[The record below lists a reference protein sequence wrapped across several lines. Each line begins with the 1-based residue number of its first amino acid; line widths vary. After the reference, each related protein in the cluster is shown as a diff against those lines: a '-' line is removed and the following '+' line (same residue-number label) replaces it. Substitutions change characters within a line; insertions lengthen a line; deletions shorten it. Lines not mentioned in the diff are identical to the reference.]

1 MNLIYNITSELTQK
15 LLPLSGFFSP
25 KMKLFVEGRKKSFDL
40 ISSKLSKNDRV
51 IWFHCASLGEFEQG
65 RPILEEVKNSF
76 PQHKIVLTFFSPS
89 GYEVRKS
96 YPLADVIC
104 YLPIDTLSN
113 AKKFIELTHPEM
125 AIFVKYEFWPNYLG
139 ELKRQKINT
148 ILVSGIFR
156 QEQLFFKNYGA
167 WMKKS
172 LETFSHFFVQN
183 TTSANLLKTVGFKN
197 VTVSGDTRFDRV
209 ADISKQDNHL
219 SFIEQFKQNKFTVV
233 AGSTW
238 PEGEALLISY
248 INHQSTENEKF
259 IIAPHNVTPKTIDEI
274 KKALKKEIVQF
285 SDQKNLETAQV
296 FIVDTVGI
304 LTKIYSYADAAY
316 VGGGFGTS
324 GLHNVLEP
332 AAFGIPILIGPN
344 FDKFEEAKDLVQLGA
359 CQVITDQKTTNHT
372 LSNLREDQN
381 LRLSKGEKARKYVEE
396 HTGATAII
404 VKYLKENISHNA

>member
-1 MNLIYNITSELTQK
+1 MNLIYNITTELTQK
-15 LLPLSGFFSP
+15 LLPISGFFSS

-40 ISSKLSKNDRV
+40 ISSKISKNDRV

-65 RPILEEVKNSF
+65 RPILEEVKNSL
-76 PQHKIVLTFFSPS
+76 PKHKIVLTFFSPS

-104 YLPIDTLSN
+104 YLPIDTFSN

-125 AIFVKYEFWPNYLG
+125 AVFVKYEFWPNYLG

-156 QEQLFFKNYGA
+156 GDQLFFKNYGR

-183 TTSANLLKTVGFKN
+183 IASENLLKTIGFNN
-197 VTVSGDTRFDRV
+197 VTISGDTRFDRV
-209 ADISKQDNHL
+209 SDISKQDNHL
-219 SFIEQFKQNKFTVV
+219 SYIEKFKQKRFTVV

-238 PEGEALLISY
+238 PEGEAHLISY
-248 INHQSTENEKF
+248 INHRSTKNEKF
-259 IIAPHNVTPKTIDEI
+259 IIAPHNVTAHRIDEI
-274 KKALKKEIVQF
+274 KKAVKKEIVLY

-296 FIVDTVGI
+296 FIVDTIGI
-304 LTKIYSYADAAY
+304 LTKIYSYADVAY

-359 CQVITDQKTTNHT
+359 CQVITDQKTTNLT
-372 LSNLREDQN
+372 LSNLRDNQN
-381 LRLSKGEKARKYVEE
+381 LRLSKGEKARKYVDEN
-396 HTGATAII
+396 TGATAII
-404 VKYLKENISHNA
+404 VKYLKENISHNV